1 MYCELH
7 LASVWGENA
16 RPVVPGVVYYPRG
29 VVYYP
34 QTDRGTSMMTQ
45 GIRALCLVSVDVAR
59 TVARGLCARKGHF
72 WSGISSHIV

>member
-34 QTDRGTSMMTQ
+34 QTDRGNSSPESVLPYAIALTGAAHTRVYMYIDTGTSSNDDW
-45 GIRALCLVSVDVAR
+45 GRP
-59 TVARGLCARKGHF
+59 
-72 WSGISSHIV
+72 